1 MTTEETSTI
10 LQELV
15 TLLGSG
21 RCLTDEDSCNHFGRD
36 WTHFATP
43 NPAAVLLPESIAEVQ
58 QIIQL
63 ARRFNTPI
71 VPSGGRTG
79 LSGGAVAANGE
90 LVLALDRLNRIIDV
104 DPTSRS
110 ITCEAGA
117 ITAQIQEAAKNI
129 GLHYPVDFASS
140 GSSQIGGNIATN
152 AGGIQVIRY
161 GMTRNWVSGLKV
173 VTGTG
178 ELLTLNRG
186 LLKNNTGLDFRHLM
200 IGSEGILGIIVEATL
215 QLCSPPTD
223 TAVLVLGVKS
233 MGAIMS
239 LLQRLQG
246 QADLLAFEFFSH
258 LALEKLIAQQGLR
271 APFDGASPFYVLAE
285 YERQGEHSDRELEA
299 IVEQAMA
306 EGEADD
312 AVVSQTIAQAKSL
325 WQLRENISETI
336 ARWTPY
342 KNDISATVSKVPELL
357 AKIAEVVEC
366 RYPDFEVVWYGHI
379 GDGNLHLNILKPD
392 SMAPE
397 EFETKCKSVSD
408 ELFRIVDDCG
418 GSVSAE
424 HGVGLLKKE
433 FLHYSRSK
441 EEIALMKSIKRLF
454 DPDLILNP
462 GKVVD
467 METP

>member
-36 WTHFATP
+36 WTRFATP

-178 ELLTLNRG
+178 
-186 LLKNNTGLDFRHLM
+186 
-200 IGSEGILGIIVEATL
+200 
-215 QLCSPPTD
+215 
-223 TAVLVLGVKS
+223 
-233 MGAIMS
+233 
-239 LLQRLQG
+239 
-246 QADLLAFEFFSH
+246 
-258 LALEKLIAQQGLR
+258 
-271 APFDGASPFYVLAE
+271 
-285 YERQGEHSDRELEA
+285 
-299 IVEQAMA
+299 
-306 EGEADD
+306 
-312 AVVSQTIAQAKSL
+312 
-325 WQLRENISETI
+325 
-336 ARWTPY
+336 
-342 KNDISATVSKVPELL
+342 
-357 AKIAEVVEC
+357 
-366 RYPDFEVVWYGHI
+366 
-379 GDGNLHLNILKPD
+379 
-392 SMAPE
+392 
-397 EFETKCKSVSD
+397 
-408 ELFRIVDDCG
+408 
-418 GSVSAE
+418 
-424 HGVGLLKKE
+424 
-433 FLHYSRSK
+433 
-441 EEIALMKSIKRLF
+441 
-454 DPDLILNP
+454 
-462 GKVVD
+462 
-467 METP
+467 